1 MALSLETCLQGTHA
15 TIHAPDPV
23 CKPASQTWLPNDTG
37 SEGLVG
43 SATGPPLT
51 NPSVESGGAIC
62 VPKTGLVP
70 WASRFRVDGPRE
82 VDWPKVNKYLE
93 CSITW
98 KLLLLRMGTPFP
110 TTISF
115 IWDSI
120 SPLSLAKERCLRS
133 LDSEQRI
140 YFPDEFFFCPKLR
153 DDPWTNC
160 APQKMRL
167 HHWPHSKN
175 VALCNLST
183 VSLHTRTGSYSVIFQ
198 VYRSDMFL
206 DLSASLSKSQLNI
219 ST

>member
-1 MALSLETCLQGTHA
+1 MQQFMPLIQSASQPAKLDFQMTLDLKDLWALPLVLLWPIHQLSL
-15 TIHAPDPV
+15 
-23 CKPASQTWLPNDTG
+23 
-37 SEGLVG
+37 
-43 SATGPPLT
+43 
-51 NPSVESGGAIC
+51 GGAIC